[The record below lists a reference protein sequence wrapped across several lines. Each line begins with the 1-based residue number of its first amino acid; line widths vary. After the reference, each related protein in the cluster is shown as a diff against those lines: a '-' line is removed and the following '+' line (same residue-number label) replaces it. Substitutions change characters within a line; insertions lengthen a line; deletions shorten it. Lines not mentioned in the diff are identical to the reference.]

1 MATASRRQST
11 PLINQLAE
19 EPYRFDFFQAVR
31 LLDRFAE
38 ESARSGDQEPRP
50 SVGHD
55 GPANSEIARF
65 SAYQSHSFP
74 PGAVHQ
80 LKLTDTGDNTSPLAE
95 MTVSFMGLTGPAG
108 VLPHHLT
115 SLIIDRN
122 RQRDHSLR
130 DYLDLF
136 NHRMISLF
144 YRAWE
149 KYRFPLVYER
159 AHTRTSSRETDAF
172 TQALFS
178 LLGMGATRIRGRL
191 DVADEA
197 LLYYGG
203 HFAHSP
209 RNVVSLEAVLQDYF
223 EIPVQVEQFH
233 GQWLYLDKTAQS
245 RMPDAGNPEGL
256 NCSLGNDL
264 IVGDRVWSVENMF
277 RVELGPLKRAEFDRF
292 MPGSDALVRLAQLVR
307 TYAGPEFDFDVQLIL
322 QREDVPRTQ
331 LGGDSRLGWNTWMTA
346 ETPEHDAGD
355 AVFRHEGDPSHHFTT
370 TL

>member
-1 MATASRRQST
+1 MATASRRQRT
-11 PLINQLAE
+11 PLISQLAE

-38 ESARSGDQEPRP
+38 ETARSGDQEPRP
-50 SVGHD
+50 SIGHD
-55 GPANSEIARF
+55 GPANSEITRF
-65 SAYQSHSFP
+65 SVYQSHSFP

-80 LKLTDTGDNTSPLAE
+80 LTLKDTDESTSPLTE

-122 RQRDHSLR
+122 RQRDHSLQ

-159 AHTRTSSRETDAF
+159 AHSGTSPDATDAF
-172 TQALFS
+172 TGALFS
-178 LLGMGATRIRGRL
+178 LLGMGASRIRGRL
-191 DVADEA
+191 DVDDEA

-209 RNVVSLEAVLQDYF
+209 RNVVSLEDLLQDYF
-223 EIPVQVEQFH
+223 ELPVRIEQFH
-233 GQWLYLDKTAQS
+233 GQWLYLDRSAQS
-245 RMPDAGNPEGL
+245 RMPDAGHPDGL
-256 NCSLGNDL
+256 NCSLGTDL

-277 RVELGPLKRAEFDRF
+277 RVQLGPLPRSAFDQF
-292 MPGSDALVRLAQLVR
+292 MPGSEALVRLAQLVR

-322 QREDVPRTQ
+322 QREDVPRIQ
-331 LGGDSRLGWNTWMTA
+331 LGGDSRLGWNTWMTT
-346 ETPEHDAGD
+346 EPPKHDAGD
-355 AVFRHEGDPSHHFTT
+355 AVFRHEGGPSHHHAT